1 MSQRFRP
8 MCGDTSHLK
17 TLVIAVTPAVLA
29 IDLSSTLADKT
40 ESCDSDDRPDRPSDE
55 APVDGI
61 VVTFG
66 ATVGSAP
73 ALWTLTCTMPA
84 QMPKQSL
91 SAPLRLS
98 SSIQPL
104 PAAVGAVD
112 AVHIHP
118 VGAK

>member
-8 MCGDTSHLK
+8 VCGDTSHLK
-17 TLVIAVTPAVLA
+17 ALVIAVTPDLLA

-40 ESCDSDDRPDRPSDE
+40 ESRDGDDRPDRPSDE
-55 APVDGI
+55 APVDGT

-66 ATVGSAP
+66 AAVGSAP
-73 ALWTLTCTMPA
+73 ALRTLTCTMPS

-91 SAPLRLS
+91 SAPLRLPP
-98 SSIQPL
+98 SIQPL

>member
-8 MCGDTSHLK
+8 VCGDTSHLK
-17 TLVIAVTPAVLA
+17 ILVIAVTPDLLA

-40 ESCDSDDRPDRPSDE
+40 ESRDGDDRPDRPSDE
-55 APVDGI
+55 APVDGT

-66 ATVGSAP
+66 AAVASAP
-73 ALWTLTCTMPA
+73 ALRTLTCTMPS
-84 QMPKQSL
+84 QMPKQSV
-91 SAPLRLS
+91 SAPLRLPP
-98 SSIQPL
+98 SIQPL
-104 PAAVGAVD
+104 PGAVGAVD

>member
-8 MCGDTSHLK
+8 VCGDRSHLK
-17 TLVIAVTPAVLA
+17 TLVVAVTPVLPA
-29 IDLSSTLADKT
+29 IDLSSTLTDKT
-40 ESCDSDDRPDRPSDE
+40 ESRDGDDCPDRRSDE

-66 ATVGSAP
+66 AAVASAP
-73 ALWTLTCTMPA
+73 ALRTLTCTMPS

-91 SAPLRLS
+91 STPLRLP

-104 PAAVGAVD
+104 PAVVGAVD

>member
-8 MCGDTSHLK
+8 VCGDTSHLK
-17 TLVIAVTPAVLA
+17 TLVIAVTPDLLA
-29 IDLSSTLADKT
+29 IDLSSTLADNT
-40 ESCDSDDRPDRPSDE
+40 ESRDSDDRPDRPSDE
-55 APVDGI
+55 APVGGT

-66 ATVGSAP
+66 VAVASAP
-73 ALWTLTCTMPA
+73 ASRTLTCTMPS

-91 SAPLRLS
+91 NAALRVPPSIRPLR
-98 SSIQPL
+98 
-104 PAAVGAVD
+104 AAFGAVD

>member
-8 MCGDTSHLK
+8 VCRDTSHLK
-17 TLVIAVTPAVLA
+17 TLVIAVTPDLLA
-29 IDLSSTLADKT
+29 IDLSSTFADKT
-40 ESCDSDDRPDRPSDE
+40 ESRDSDDRPDRPSDE
-55 APVDGI
+55 APIDGT

-66 ATVGSAP
+66 AAVASTP
-73 ALWTLTCTMPA
+73 ALRTLTCTMPS

-91 SAPLRLS
+91 SAPLRPPP
-98 SSIQPL
+98 SIQPL